1 MSAINY
7 SKWDNIELSD
17 DEDFECHPN
26 VDKKSFI
33 KWKQQDIHRQR
44 EERRQNIQD
53 LTHEVEMNKDL
64 LERIDV
70 LATTVNLSSISSLA
84 RTIDQLRARGQ
95 EPDAPRATSDGPAYD
110 TMIAALLA
118 QVQTEIAETK
128 VPENDGEKVTQTFLE
143 RIKDHKEKLS
153 QQQQTSKAKLEK
165 LKKEEESK
173 LTMDT
178 MCKPG
183 FDKTSVNKSKVEPPP
198 PSAKTGSTKKKEKSI
213 QVLNPESANNHQSI
227 GKEDG
232 DDEEEEDILTS
243 DIAREFSKLRDFP
256 KSFEFITKHPYIVT
270 EAKSDEILAAAFESQ
285 MKGKP
290 KTAKLCVHQALVLKY
305 CAQLGKDGVSLFFR
319 RMSTPGKPLSVF
331 TKDVEDTYAHIKNRC
346 TIIKAEKEAKSTEGE
361 RETIQLYTPDPSKP
375 INFRIPTEETDPE
388 GFAIFN
394 SFPQDFREALA
405 AKQLEKVNKVLD
417 KMEYSVAEGLVEK
430 LGEAQILSIEPEVR
444 DAAGLKRLEEEA
456 RRERESEAVMFDEDV
471 AIEK

>member
-1 MSAINY
+1 
-7 SKWDNIELSD
+7 
-17 DEDFECHPN
+17 
-26 VDKKSFI
+26 
-33 KWKQQDIHRQR
+33 
-44 EERRQNIQD
+44 
-53 LTHEVEMNKDL
+53 MNGTL
-64 LERIDV
+64 LERID
-70 LATTVNLSSISSLA
+70 LLTTTVQLSSLSSLT
-84 RTIDQLRARGQ
+84 RSIEQLRARGR
-95 EPDAPRATSDGPAYD
+95 EPDAPRGPADGPPYD

-118 QVQTEIAETK
+118 QIQSEIAEKK
-128 VPENDGEKVTQTFLE
+128 VPENDAEKVTQTFLE
-143 RIKDHKEKLS
+143 RIKDHKEKLAL
-153 QQQQTSKAKLEK
+153 QQETSKAKLEK

-198 PSAKTGSTKKKEKSI
+198 PSAKTSSAKKKEKSI
-213 QVLNPESANNHQSI
+213 QVLNPDSANNHQSA
-227 GKEDG
+227 GKDE
-232 DDEEEEDILTS
+232 DEEEGEDILTS
-243 DIAREFSKLRDFP
+243 EVAREFSKLRDFP
-256 KSFEFITKHPYIVT
+256 KSFEYITKHPYIVS
-270 EAKSDEILAAAFESQ
+270 EEKSDEILAAAFESQ

-290 KTAKLCVHQALVLKY
+290 KSAKLCVHQALVLKY

-319 RMSTPGKPLSVF
+319 RMSVPGKPLSVF
-331 TKDVEDTYAHIKNRC
+331 TKDVEDTYAHIKKRC
-346 TIIKAEKEAKSTEGE
+346 EIIKAEKESKSTEVE

-375 INFRIPTEETDPE
+375 INFRIPTEETDPQ

-405 AKQLEKVNKVLD
+405 TKQLEKVNKVLD

-444 DAAGLKRLEEEA
+444 DVAELKRLEEEA
-456 RRERESEAVMFDEDV
+456 RRESEAEAVLADQYDKDV